1 MKRTTVYLEEQMDL
15 ALSQIAKRRGRAK
28 AELIREGLAALIH
41 QEQQALSAEGVPSW
55 VGAGDSGGVNDAE
68 HDEDV
73 LLELLEAEY
82 EEILTSYDEQQKKA
96 GR

>member
-28 AELIREGLAALIH
+28 AELIREGVAALIS
-41 QEQQALSAEGVPSW
+41 QEQKVLADEGVPPW
-55 VGAGDSGGVNDAE
+55 LGAGDSGGVYDAE
-68 HDEDV
+68 REEDV

-82 EEILTSYDEQQKKA
+82 KEILTSYDEEQKKA